1 MQLKKKINGWLI
13 IDKEKGISSS
23 SIVNNVKRILKCKK
37 AGHAG
42 TLDPDATGLLA
53 VGLGEAT
60 KLMSYLTNDLKCY
73 LFKVKFGIM
82 THSDDS
88 SGREIKTSKFRPS
101 NVDIENIIPSFLGN
115 IFQKPP
121 NISALKIN
129 GKRAYK
135 LNHNC
140 SNMIELE
147 SRKIFVKSLKMLN
160 RENDDIASFQVVCGK
175 GTYVRSIAR
184 DIGNLLGC
192 YAHTLSIRRLWSG
205 PFNEK
210 DMISLKELEEN
221 LPTVDKLIK
230 PIEDAVPNLDKISC
244 DEKNFLKLKNGQEID
259 NFLSFQNEK
268 EVLLVFRGKPIAIGV
283 VKNDIINPRRVFNFF
298 EHSRNF

>member
-1 MQLKKKINGWLI
+1 MISKKNLNGWLI
-13 IDKEKGISSS
+13 IDKDKGLSSS

-53 VGLGEAT
+53 IGLGEAT

-73 LFKVKFGIM
+73 FFRIKFGIM

-88 SGREIKTSKFRPS
+88 TGRKIKTSKFRPS
-101 NVDIENIIPSFLGN
+101 NIEIENIIPTFLGN
-115 IFQKPP
+115 ISQKPP

-140 SNMIELE
+140 SNIIELE
-147 SRKIFVKSLKMLN
+147 SRKVFVKSLKMID
-160 RENDDIASFQVVCGK
+160 RVNDDIASFQVVCGK

-184 DIGNLLGC
+184 DMGNLLGC

-205 PFNEK
+205 PFTEK
-210 DMISLKELEEN
+210 DMISLKQLEEN
-221 LPTVDKLIK
+221 LSKANKFIK
-230 PIEDAVPNLDKISC
+230 PVEDAVPNLEKFFCS
-244 DEKNFLKLKNGQEID
+244 EKNFLKIKNGQEID
-259 NFLSFQNEK
+259 NFLSFQNDK
-268 EVLLVFRGKPIAIGV
+268 EILLIFRDKPIAIGV
-283 VKNDIINPRRVFNFF
+283 AKNDVINPRRVFNFI
-298 EHSRNF
+298 EHNGNF

>member
-1 MQLKKKINGWLI
+1 MNSKKKLDGWLI
-13 IDKEKGISSS
+13 IDKDKGISSS

-73 LFKVKFGIM
+73 FFRVSFGIM

-88 SGREIKTSKFRPS
+88 SGRKIKVSKFRPS
-101 NVDIENIIPSFLGN
+101 NIEIENIIPSFLGN

-140 SNMIELE
+140 SNMIELK
-147 SRKIFVKSLKMLN
+147 SRKIFIQSLKMLN

-184 DIGNLLGC
+184 DMGNLLGC

-205 PFNEK
+205 PFNEN
-210 DMISLKELEEN
+210 DMISLEQLEDN
-221 LPTVDKLIK
+221 LSTANEFIK
-230 PIEDAVPNLDKISC
+230 PIEDAVPNLEKIFC
-244 DEKNFLKLKNGQEID
+244 DENKFLKLKNGQKID
-259 NFLSFQNEK
+259 NFLSLDNDK
-268 EVLLVFRGKPIAIGV
+268 EILLVFRGKPIAIGV
-283 VKNDIINPRRVFNFF
+283 VKNDIINPRRVFNFI
-298 EHSRNF
+298 EHKGNF